1 MFDLVLVA
9 YPAQLVGAYWV
20 FAAGRAWA
28 GDSVPRL
35 RGRVWVMA
43 SVTAVVALTNVLL
56 ILRTSWSGSVARM
69 IAGLAIASMLSL
81 LGIAVHEERRARLR
95 AILAP
100 EPLPVLDF
108 RRVPVQPPEPVRAL
122 PRPFERELPRSWDPN
137 MPDGALAGR
146 RRPVGPFARH
156 EKERSFARAED
167 RDVRPKR

>member
-1 MFDLVLVA
+1 MVNVFDLVLVA

-43 SVTAVVALTNVLL
+43 AVTTVVTVTNVLL
-56 ILRTSWSGSVARM
+56 ILRTSWSGLIAWM
-69 IAGLAIASMLSL
+69 IAGLAVASMLSL
-81 LGIAVHEERRARLR
+81 LGIAVHEERRARVR

-108 RRVPVQPPEPVRAL
+108 RRVAAEPREPARAL
-122 PRPFERELPRSWDPN
+122 PRPFERELPRSWAPK
-137 MPDGALAGR
+137 MPERALAGK
-146 RRPVGPFARH
+146 RPGGPFARD
-156 EKERSFARAED
+156 EEARSFAD
-167 RDVRPKR
+167 RGARSKR